1 MTIRPPQPPQSSR
14 PLDAEERALAKSLPR
29 LHGRTAPGPDLDASI
44 LAAAQAAVRPA
55 KPTRLKTRPR
65 ARWIAPASLAA
76 SLVLAVGIAWQLRP
90 LPTLVSAQ
98 PTAQSDSA
106 DMAAV
111 QVIEPAPYDDPM
123 PMVQSKPAPVPAQ
136 SAAAARQ
143 ARDSP
148 VITSQPHA
156 SEREAQALESP
167 AALPAPPPPAPQA
180 PPAAAVAAE
189 APLGAGA
196 SGKSSTASS
205 GTTLEAQTVDTQIVE
220 AEIFERYQQ
229 AAPKAAAPAPV
240 MPEVRRE
247 ARKAADAGF
256 VDDPEQD
263 VPPATVD
270 SPVVRDAW
278 LQRIGELLDQDM
290 REEAKASLTEFRRR
304 YPAAVLPAKLRALE
318 IEP

>member
-1 MTIRPPQPPQSSR
+1 M
-14 PLDAEERALAKSLPR
+14 
-29 LHGRTAPGPDLDASI
+29 
-44 LAAAQAAVRPA
+44 
-55 KPTRLKTRPR
+55 
-65 ARWIAPASLAA
+65 
-76 SLVLAVGIAWQLRP
+76 
-90 LPTLVSAQ
+90 
-98 PTAQSDSA
+98 
-106 DMAAV
+106 
-111 QVIEPAPYDDPM
+111 
-123 PMVQSKPAPVPAQ
+123 
-136 SAAAARQ
+136 
-143 ARDSP
+143 
-148 VITSQPHA
+148 
-156 SEREAQALESP
+156 
-167 AALPAPPPPAPQA
+167 
-180 PPAAAVAAE
+180 
-189 APLGAGA
+189 
-196 SGKSSTASS
+196 
-205 GTTLEAQTVDTQIVE
+205 DTQIVE

-278 LQRIGELLDQDM
+278 LQRIGELLDQDK